1 MIFILYIACV
11 KKYFEEKERD
21 KEDSD
26 SESDDDDVIYKGY
39 KTVLDSKSSDEALV
53 SHLKSKSLFEIRLNS
68 WLTSLNIYLLTLIY
82 NLFTE
87 NLKDYTYIKRK
98 KYILKRRIE
107 LSSQL
112 ESKSISNPLQNLL
125 QNRVNYAV
133 VNKHKNITAYIVMN
147 FLFVHNCIV
156 HSILQWSWKCFK
168 TLNYNGLVGGYFA
181 L

>member
-68 WLTSLNIYLLTLIY
+68 
-82 NLFTE
+82 
-87 NLKDYTYIKRK
+87 
-98 KYILKRRIE
+98 
-107 LSSQL
+107 
-112 ESKSISNPLQNLL
+112 
-125 QNRVNYAV
+125 
-133 VNKHKNITAYIVMN
+133 
-147 FLFVHNCIV
+147 
-156 HSILQWSWKCFK
+156 
-168 TLNYNGLVGGYFA
+168 
-181 L
+181 